1 MPEPSLPLIGQP
13 SMQELLL
20 SKLDTSDPT
29 TAMLA
34 QMIASQSANQSEKSE
49 STIDIDEDET
59 QARKLK
65 QLTATCRQLRQGY
78 ETLQTEME
86 DFRLRN
92 DTLAAALGA
101 CYLCW
106 GENTACENCDGQGTV
121 GFFSIDVPAFS
132 EFIAPALRAFKNQT
146 RRLDAGSTLRKKRP
160 PSL

>member
-20 SKLDTSDPT
+20 SRLDTSDPT

-49 STIDIDEDET
+49 STIDAEEDET
-59 QARKLK
+59 LHRKLK
-65 QLTATCRQLRQGY
+65 QLAVTCRQLQQGY

-106 GENTACENCDGQGTV
+106 GENTVCENCDGQGTV
-121 GFFSIDVPAFS
+121 GYFSIDLPAFS
-132 EFIAPALRAFKNQT
+132 EFVVPALRAFKNQT
-146 RRLDAGSTLRKKRP
+146 QLSTNPMLRKKRP
-160 PSL
+160 PR